1 VPRRVVALLAC
12 TAAVVGAVA
21 CGDDG
26 DPVADQRADQLRA
39 AAAEAGLDGEVADL
53 LALAASATGATF
65 RVSYPGEDGGELVVS
80 QRPPHRRIDTVEA
93 GVVIESRIVRGAVGY
108 LCLPVED
115 EELVCTREAGA
126 IRAPGIFTADAL
138 EQLTVALGTA
148 TEAYELRVEERT
160 LVGTT
165 AHCLVA
171 ELQAGAEAPARGDL
185 GTLCL
190 SPEGAQLLVDTSGE
204 RLEASDYSTDV
215 PSGVF
220 DPDDP

>member
-1 VPRRVVALLAC
+1 VLRRAVALLTC
-12 TAAVVGAVA
+12 TAAAFGGVA

-26 DPVADQRADQLRA
+26 DPVAGQRADQLRA
-39 AAAEAGLDGEVADL
+39 AAAGAGLDDDVADL

-65 RVSYPGEDGGELVVS
+65 RVSYPGRDGGELVVS
-80 QRPPHRRIDTVEA
+80 QRPPHRRIDSIEA

-108 LCLPVED
+108 LCLPVEG
-115 EELVCTREAGA
+115 EELGCTRESGA
-126 IRAPGIFTADAL
+126 IGAPGIFTAEAL
-138 EQLTVALGTA
+138 EQLSVALGAA

-160 LVGTT
+160 MVGTT
-165 AHCLVA
+165 ARCLVA
-171 ELQAGAEAPARGDL
+171 ELRPGAEAPERGAL

-204 RLEASDYSTDV
+204 HLEASDYSTEV